1 MTDRKPRVL
10 ILGAGPAG
18 VGAAYQLA
26 KQKKARVTVLELSN
40 SVGGNSGS
48 FFEDGLH
55 LDYGSHRLHP
65 ACHPAI
71 LKNIKELLGD
81 DLQIRPRHGRIRLND
96 KWIHFPLKASEML
109 TQLSLKFS
117 AGVAADMVTTT
128 FSGVTTQDKENETF
142 ETLLRSNLGKTICEE
157 FYFPYAKKIWGLP
170 PNEIS
175 KVQAEK
181 RVSANSFGKL
191 IKKVLSKPKNSNED
205 GAPVFYYPKKGF
217 GQISNAF
224 FEEAERL
231 GVQFE
236 FNARVKNI
244 VTTNGAAK
252 SVIYEQEKVEREID
266 ADLIWSTLPVTLMA
280 YGLRPKVDDNLLQ
293 AAKSIKFRSMVLIYL
308 FIKKNRFT
316 EFDAHYFPELE
327 IPITRLSEIKNY
339 SNTNS
344 PENLTA
350 ICAELPCNYE
360 DEIWGKSDEE
370 LGELVKSSLKD
381 AGIPVEAPVEKVLIK
396 RLKHALSLIHI

>member
-1 MTDRKPRVL
+1 M
-10 ILGAGPAG
+10 
-18 VGAAYQLA
+18 
-26 KQKKARVTVLELSN
+26 
-40 SVGGNSGS
+40 
-48 FFEDGLH
+48 
-55 LDYGSHRLHP
+55 
-65 ACHPAI
+65 
-71 LKNIKELLGD
+71 
-81 DLQIRPRHGRIRLND
+81 
-96 KWIHFPLKASEML
+96 
-109 TQLSLKFS
+109 
-117 AGVAADMVTTT
+117 
-128 FSGVTTQDKENETF
+128 
-142 ETLLRSNLGKTICEE
+142 
-157 FYFPYAKKIWGLP
+157 
-170 PNEIS
+170 
-175 KVQAEK
+175 QAEK
-181 RVSANSFGKL
+181 SVSANSFGKL

-396 RLKHALSLIHI
+396 RLKHAYPIYNTGFEKKYNQIDEYLSNVKNLLVFGRQGLFVHDNTHHALYMAYSAVDCLDSAGFFDHEKWNEYREEFKSHVVVD